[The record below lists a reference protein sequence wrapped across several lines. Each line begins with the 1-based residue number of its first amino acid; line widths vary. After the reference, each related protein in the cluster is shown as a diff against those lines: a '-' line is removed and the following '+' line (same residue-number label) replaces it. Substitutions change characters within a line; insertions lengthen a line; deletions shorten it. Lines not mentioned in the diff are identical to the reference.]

1 MLEDKVTDYFVEKVP
16 TNAVEDFIRKYHY
29 SQSTR
34 GLHVSFCF
42 GLFTPRGKFGIPKMI
57 GSMIFGVPAM
67 AGVAE
72 NYMPD
77 EPKSVIELNRL
88 CCIDNTPTNTESYF
102 IGKAIRWLKQNTD
115 YKLILSYADTKQ
127 GHEGVIYKA
136 TNFIHLG
143 MTSESRALVAD
154 GKVYHAR
161 MLTKKSPKFEN
172 IRQRIKK
179 GDENIWTEELPA
191 KHIYVLPLNNKIK
204 KRVLK
209 NI

>member
-1 MLEDKVTDYFVEKVP
+1 LEDKVTDYFVEKVP

-29 SQSTR
+29 SRSIR
-34 GLHVSFCF
+34 GLHISFCF
-42 GLFTPRGKFGIPKMI
+42 GLFTPNGKFGIPTLI
-57 GSMIFGVPAM
+57 GSMMFGIPAM

-72 NYMPD
+72 SYMPE

-88 CCIDNTPTNTESYF
+88 CCIDGTPTNTESYF
-102 IGKAIRWLKQNTD
+102 IGKAIRWIKQHTD

-127 GHEGVIYKA
+127 GHDGVIYKA

-143 MTSESRALVAD
+143 MTNLSRALIAD
-154 GKVYHAR
+154 GEVYHAR

>member
-1 MLEDKVTDYFVEKVP
+1 LEDKVTDYFVEKVP

-29 SQSTR
+29 SRSIR
-34 GLHVSFCF
+34 GLHISFCF
-42 GLFTPRGKFGIPKMI
+42 GLFTPNGKFGIPTLI
-57 GSMIFGVPAM
+57 GSMMFGIPAM

-72 NYMPD
+72 SYMPE

-88 CCIDNTPTNTESYF
+88 CCIDGTPTNTESYF
-102 IGKAIRWLKQNTD
+102 IGKAIRWIKQHTD

-127 GHEGVIYKA
+127 GHDGVIYKA

-143 MTSESRALVAD
+143 MTNLSRALIAD
-154 GKVYHAR
+154 GEVYHAR

-179 GDENIWTEELPA
+179 GDKNIWTEELPA

>member
-1 MLEDKVTDYFVEKVP
+1 MEDKVTDYFVEKVH
-16 TNAVEDFIRKYHY
+16 TNAVKDFIEKYHY
-29 SQSTR
+29 SHSIR
-34 GLHVSFCF
+34 GLHISFCF
-42 GLFTPRGKFGIPKMI
+42 GLFTPKGKFGIPKMI
-57 GSMIFGVPAM
+57 GSMMFGIPAM

-72 NYMPD
+72 SYMPD

-88 CCIDNTPTNTESYF
+88 CCIDGTPTNTESYF
-102 IGKAIRWLKQNTD
+102 IGKALKWIKQNTN

-127 GHEGVIYKA
+127 GHDGVIYKA

-154 GKVYHAR
+154 GEIYHAR

-191 KHIYVLPLNNKIK
+191 KQIYVLPLNNKIK

>member
-1 MLEDKVTDYFVEKVP
+1 MEDKVTDYFVEKVP

-29 SQSTR
+29 SRSIR
-34 GLHVSFCF
+34 GLHISFCF
-42 GLFTPRGKFGIPKMI
+42 GLFTPNGKFGIPTLI
-57 GSMIFGVPAM
+57 GSMMFGIPAM

-72 NYMPD
+72 SYMPE

-88 CCIDNTPTNTESYF
+88 CCIDGTPTNTESYF
-102 IGKAIRWLKQNTD
+102 IGKAIRWIKQHTD

-127 GHEGVIYKA
+127 GHDGVIYKA

-143 MTSESRALVAD
+143 MTSLSRALIAD
-154 GKVYHAR
+154 GEVYHAR

>member
-1 MLEDKVTDYFVEKVP
+1 LEDKVTDYFVEKVP

-29 SQSTR
+29 SRSIR
-34 GLHVSFCF
+34 GLHISFCF
-42 GLFTPRGKFGIPKMI
+42 GLFTPNGKFGIPTLI
-57 GSMIFGVPAM
+57 GSMMFGIPAM

-72 NYMPD
+72 SYMPE

-88 CCIDNTPTNTESYF
+88 CCIDGTPTNTESYF
-102 IGKAIRWLKQNTD
+102 IGKAIRWIKQHTD

-127 GHEGVIYKA
+127 GHDGVIYKA

-143 MTSESRALVAD
+143 MTSLSRALIAD
-154 GKVYHAR
+154 GEVYHAR

>member
-1 MLEDKVTDYFVEKVP
+1 MEDKVTDYFVEKVP

-29 SQSTR
+29 SRSIR
-34 GLHVSFCF
+34 GLHISFCF
-42 GLFTPRGKFGIPKMI
+42 GLFTPNGKFGIPTLI
-57 GSMIFGVPAM
+57 GSMMFGIPAM

-72 NYMPD
+72 SYMPE

-88 CCIDNTPTNTESYF
+88 CCIDGTPTNTESYF
-102 IGKAIRWLKQNTD
+102 IGKAIRWIKQHTD

-127 GHEGVIYKA
+127 GHDGVIYKA

-143 MTSESRALVAD
+143 MTNLSRALIAD
-154 GKVYHAR
+154 GEVYHAR

>member
-1 MLEDKVTDYFVEKVP
+1 MEDKVTDYFVEKVP

-29 SQSTR
+29 SRSIR
-34 GLHVSFCF
+34 GLHISFCF
-42 GLFTPRGKFGIPKMI
+42 GLFTPNGKFGIPTLI
-57 GSMIFGVPAM
+57 GSMMFGIPAM

-72 NYMPD
+72 SYMPE

-88 CCIDNTPTNTESYF
+88 CCIDGTPTNTESYF
-102 IGKAIRWLKQNTD
+102 IGKAIRWIKQHTD

-127 GHEGVIYKA
+127 GHDGVIYKA

-143 MTSESRALVAD
+143 MTNLSRALIAD
-154 GKVYHAR
+154 GEVYHAR

-179 GDENIWTEELPA
+179 GDKNIWTEELPA